1 MSVVHVGHPPKE
13 WEGWESHLVH
23 FHNFASL
30 PSGKGELVWSPEFRS
45 FGHEWKVNMYPGG
58 NSEAKAGN
66 ISLYLSYCSEGDFS
80 VQQFHLS
87 IKKKSGESVA
97 ERSASG
103 EHKFVGTKSW
113 GWNDFAARDVITH
126 ADVLNNGTLTVEVR
140 IEPVEGDLCRNFIP
154 KNPFVQHMLDLFLD
168 EERADMSFE
177 VESRPLID
185 ASKDTSPAPGEV
197 FREVFHAHKFV
208 LKTCAKGSILG
219 SLCED
224 CDGST
229 PLPITDVVPKVFRLM
244 LRYVYGGDISA
255 GEWKDHSKD
264 LLEASDK
271 YGLTNLKIEAE
282 ARYVKLLKISVG
294 DVVETVAYAE
304 KMNCFLL
311 KEAAIDFIVTNANE
325 VLASG
330 TLMNIPESKDIIRE
344 ILCSVAAMSK
354 QEQHKIDSKDLHQ
367 LSMNDLRAR
376 LALLGDDFDGSKEAL
391 ITRLKGANLEDN

>member
-13 WEGWESHLVH
+13 WEDGWESHLVH

-30 PSGKGELVWSPEFRS
+30 PSGKNEFVLSPEFRS
-45 FGHEWKVNMYPGG
+45 FGHKWRVQIYPGG
-58 NSEAKAGN
+58 V
-66 ISLYLSYCSEGDFS
+66 SLYLSYCSEGDFS

-97 ERSASG
+97 ERSLSPR
-103 EHKFVGTKSW
+103 KFVGTQSW
-113 GWNDFAARDVITH
+113 GWHDFAARDVITH
-126 ADVLNNGTLTVEVR
+126 ADVLNNGSLTVEVR
-140 IEPVEGDLCRNFIP
+140 MKPDGGDLCRNFIP

-168 EERADMSFE
+168 EDTADMSFE
-177 VESRPLID
+177 VETRPLLD
-185 ASKDTSPAPGEV
+185 ASKDTSPALGEV

-255 GEWKDHSKD
+255 GKWKDHSKD

>member
-1 MSVVHVGHPPKE
+1 MKPDG
-13 WEGWESHLVH
+13 
-23 FHNFASL
+23 
-30 PSGKGELVWSPEFRS
+30 
-45 FGHEWKVNMYPGG
+45 
-58 NSEAKAGN
+58 
-66 ISLYLSYCSEGDFS
+66 
-80 VQQFHLS
+80 
-87 IKKKSGESVA
+87 
-97 ERSASG
+97 
-103 EHKFVGTKSW
+103 
-113 GWNDFAARDVITH
+113 
-126 ADVLNNGTLTVEVR
+126 
-140 IEPVEGDLCRNFIP
+140 GDLCRNFIP

-168 EERADMSFE
+168 EDTADMSFE
-177 VESRPLID
+177 VETRPLLD
-185 ASKDTSPAPGEV
+185 ASKDTSPALGEV

-255 GEWKDHSKD
+255 GKWKDHAKD

-282 ARYVKLLKISVG
+282 AWYVKLLKFSVG

-330 TLMNIPESKDIIRE
+330 TLMNIPESKDIIRD
-344 ILCSVAAMSK
+344 ILCSVATRNK